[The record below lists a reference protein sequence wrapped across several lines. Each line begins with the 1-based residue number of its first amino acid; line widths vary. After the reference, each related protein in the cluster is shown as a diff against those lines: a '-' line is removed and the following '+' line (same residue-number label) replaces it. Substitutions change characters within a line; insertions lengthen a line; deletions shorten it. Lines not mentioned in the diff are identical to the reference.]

1 MKKKAFKWILIAPTI
16 ITFMYAFSSSYSLQN
31 IDNLNYVVAIII
43 DSSEKENMLNITF
56 EFVDVSSF
64 SSDSSSKDTTPILD
78 TITASSI
85 DSAINIMNSYTGKG
99 LNLST
104 CKVIM
109 FSKEVAEKGI
119 SDEISDLIN
128 TAQIRPSVNVIVTTG
143 NAKYYVENSTSPLEK
158 ILTKYYEIFPNS
170 SKYIGYT
177 SNITIGQFYEN
188 FKNPSIGNTAI
199 LGRNQRSFYKKQTKI
214 QRIKYIRFFIR

>member
-1 MKKKAFKWILIAPTI
+1 MKKNYFKWMLIIPTI

-43 DSSEKENMLNITF
+43 DSSKYEDMLNITF

-64 SSDSSSKDTTPILD
+64 SSDSSNKDTTPILD
-78 TITASSI
+78 TITARSI
-85 DSAINIMNSYTGKG
+85 DSAINIMDSYTGKG

-119 SDEISDLIN
+119 EDEISDLIN
-128 TAQIRPSVNVIVTTG
+128 TSQIRPSANVIVTTG

-177 SNITIGQFYEN
+177 SNITIGEFYES
-188 FKNPSIGNTAI
+188 FKNPNIGNTAI
-199 LGRNQRSFYKKQTKI
+199 LGRNK
-214 QRIKYIRFFIR
+214 

>member
-1 MKKKAFKWILIAPTI
+1 MKKNHFKWLIIAPTI

-43 DSSEKENMLNITF
+43 DSSQYENMLNITF

-64 SSDSSSKDTTPILD
+64 SSESSSKDTTPILD
-78 TITASSI
+78 TITARSI
-85 DSAINIMNSYTGKG
+85 DSAINIMDSYTGKG

-119 SDEISDLIN
+119 EDEISDLIN

-143 NAKYYVENSTSPLEK
+143 NAKYYVQNSTSPLEK

-177 SNITIGQFYEN
+177 SNITIGEFYES
-188 FKNPSIGNTAI
+188 FKNPNMGNTTI
-199 LGRNQRSFYKKQTKI
+199 LGRNK
-214 QRIKYIRFFIR
+214 